1 MLTIILLNNMAT
13 QLNLASCGINF
24 NEFGQIFNQ
33 SLDQC
38 LSSKLNDVLNGK
50 KIIFSGDER
59 SLIPVD
65 GWGIRSDPY
74 CTTTITTIQPI
85 QDNTIVS
92 AIDSSSI
99 QIGETEEGSLY
110 SVKSG
115 IAIAISG
122 QALMHF
128 KIGPVLFYLSNE
140 TIKHSELDHRLA
152 KLVLL
157 DSDSAKRLIR
167 VRVERAIQMELS
179 KQFKKSIILIDGSL
193 KSSVFE
199 DKNQSIKNVVENCS
213 LCKNSIIG
221 ISKNTRLKILDRVSN
236 PLTKI
241 CEPAYMD
248 VELIIK
254 SLIRNSIG
262 NNLLVRL
269 GNNNSPILR
278 VDVVTINGNID
289 EALGKLLGNDSI
301 AAGYP
306 ETLRLAHHI
315 STFTHTE
322 VSCLRGYVLS
332 NYDVTEIASEDIR
345 RTLLG
350 SITV

>member
-1 MLTIILLNNMAT
+1 MPGIILLINMAT
-13 QLNLASCGINF
+13 QLNPPSCGIDF
-24 NEFGQIFNQ
+24 NEFGHIFNQ

-38 LSSKLNDVLNGK
+38 LSSRLSDALNGK
-50 KIIFSGDER
+50 KIIFSMDEK
-59 SLIPVD
+59 SLIPVE
-65 GWGIRSDPY
+65 GWGIKSDPY

-110 SVKSG
+110 AVKSG

-140 TIKHSELDHRLA
+140 TIRSSELEHRLA

-179 KQFKKSIILIDGSL
+179 KQFKKSIILVDGSL
-193 KSSVFE
+193 MSSVFE
-199 DKNQSIKNVVENCS
+199 DKNQSIKNVLENCS
-213 LCKNSIIG
+213 LYKNSIIG

-236 PLTKI
+236 PLTKVRG
-241 CEPAYMD
+241 PAYMD

-262 NNLLVRL
+262 NNLLVKF
-269 GNNNSPILR
+269 GNNNSHILR
-278 VDVVTINGNID
+278 VDVVTVNGDKD
-289 EALGKLLGNDSI
+289 ESLGKLLGNDSI

-332 NYDVTEIASEDIR
+332 NYNVTEIASEDIR

>member
-1 MLTIILLNNMAT
+1 MAT

-140 TIKHSELDHRLA
+140 TIKYSELDHRLA
-152 KLVLL
+152 KLVFF
-157 DSDSAKRLIR
+157 DSD
-167 VRVERAIQMELS
+167 
-179 KQFKKSIILIDGSL
+179 
-193 KSSVFE
+193 
-199 DKNQSIKNVVENCS
+199 
-213 LCKNSIIG
+213 
-221 ISKNTRLKILDRVSN
+221 
-236 PLTKI
+236 
-241 CEPAYMD
+241 
-248 VELIIK
+248 
-254 SLIRNSIG
+254 
-262 NNLLVRL
+262 
-269 GNNNSPILR
+269 
-278 VDVVTINGNID
+278 
-289 EALGKLLGNDSI
+289 
-301 AAGYP
+301 
-306 ETLRLAHHI
+306 
-315 STFTHTE
+315 
-322 VSCLRGYVLS
+322 
-332 NYDVTEIASEDIR
+332 
-345 RTLLG
+345 
-350 SITV
+350 